1 MGVRLTALKDFR
13 ADLTAHLAEGLGV
26 AAGSLGGQVN
36 PPLIVVR
43 PADPYLTV
51 ADGYCTDALGFDA
64 VVIAP
69 PGDPPAV
76 MDALDDLIDL
86 IRATLRE
93 ASSSGHK
100 YGLQS
105 ISGHGEYPYGDRQY
119 PAVIASVIIKREAP
133 SA

>member
-1 MGVRLTALKDFR
+1 MVALKDLR

-26 AAGSLGGQVN
+26 AAAPLGGQVN
-36 PPLIVVR
+36 PPLILVR
-43 PADPYLTV
+43 PGDPYLTV
-51 ADGYCTDALGFDA
+51 ADGYCTDALALEA

-93 ASSSGHK
+93 ASSGGHK
-100 YGLQS
+100 YGLQT
-105 ISGHGEYPYGDRQY
+105 ISGHGEYPYGDKSF

>member
-1 MGVRLTALKDFR
+1 MTALKEFR
-13 ADLTAHLAEGLGV
+13 ADLTAHLAEGLQV
-26 AAGSLGGQVN
+26 AGPALGAQVN
-36 PPLIVVR
+36 PPLVLVR
-43 PADPYLTV
+43 AADPYLSV
-51 ADGYCTDALGFDA
+51 ADGYCTDALGFEA

-76 MDALDDLIDL
+76 MDALDDLIDG

-93 ASSSGHK
+93 ASTGGHK
-100 YGLQS
+100 YGLQT
-105 ISGHGEYPYGDRQY
+105 ISGHGEYPYGDRSY

>member
-1 MGVRLTALKDFR
+1 MTALKDFR

-26 AAGSLGGQVN
+26 AAAPLGGQVN
-36 PPLIVVR
+36 PPLILVR
-43 PADPYLTV
+43 PADPYLSLAT
-51 ADGYCTDALGFDA
+51 YCEDALAFEA

-93 ASSSGHK
+93 ASSDGHK
-100 YGLQS
+100 YALQTV
-105 ISGHGEYPYGDRQY
+105 SGHGEYPYGDRSY
-119 PAVIASVIIKREAP
+119 PAVIAAVNIVRSAP